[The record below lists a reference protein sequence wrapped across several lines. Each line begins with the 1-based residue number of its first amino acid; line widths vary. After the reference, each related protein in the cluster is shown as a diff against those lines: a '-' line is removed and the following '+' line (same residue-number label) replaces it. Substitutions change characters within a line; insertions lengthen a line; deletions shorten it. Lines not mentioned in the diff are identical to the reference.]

1 MRLEQIA
8 GLILEW
14 WRSGDRTSQ
23 RMASITAH
31 FGEQYGL
38 SASEREHIA
47 AILRCWQ
54 VSREGW

>member
-1 MRLEQIA
+1 MPLESIA
-8 GLILEW
+8 RLILEW
-14 WRSGDRTSQ
+14 WRTGERTEARLESL
-23 RMASITAH
+23 TAH

-47 AILRCWQ
+47 AILRAWQ